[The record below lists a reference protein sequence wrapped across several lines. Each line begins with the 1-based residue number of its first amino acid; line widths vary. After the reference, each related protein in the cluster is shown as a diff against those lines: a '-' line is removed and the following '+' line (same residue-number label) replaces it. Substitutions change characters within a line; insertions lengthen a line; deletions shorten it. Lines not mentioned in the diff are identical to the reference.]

1 MIAKQRNVL
10 YSLGKH
16 NVQLIDRKLKLSLA
30 CIYYSNGNKWTN
42 TVIFQFIYC
51 YQYLNM
57 YKRIDVV
64 MGNINFLNYSLI
76 TGESYSLDISLLAMA
91 NSMVVKK

>member
-16 NVQLIDRKLKLSLA
+16 NVQLIDCKLKLSFA
-30 CIYYSNGNKWTN
+30 CIYYSNGNTWTN

-57 YKRIDVV
+57 YKQIDIV
-64 MGNINFLNYSLI
+64 MGKINFLTYSLI
-76 TGESYSLDISLLAMA
+76 TVESYSLDISLLAMA
-91 NSMVVKK
+91 NSIVVKK

>member
-51 YQYLNM
+51 YQHL
-57 YKRIDVV
+57 YKRIDIV

-76 TGESYSLDISLLAMA
+76 TVESYSLDISLLAMA
-91 NSMVVKK
+91 NSIVVQK